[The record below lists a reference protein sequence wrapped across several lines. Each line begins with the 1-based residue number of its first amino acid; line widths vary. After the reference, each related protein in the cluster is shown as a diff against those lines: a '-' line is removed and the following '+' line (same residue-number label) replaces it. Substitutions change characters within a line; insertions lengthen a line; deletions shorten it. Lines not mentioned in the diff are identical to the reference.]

1 MINPTNIPIRQERLR
16 SLSTSSCESLAS
28 TATGNTV
35 IISSN
40 ALKDRAASTGHMRNR
55 KSAASYIAEREIRA
69 TEIRARSIQTPHGLQ
84 ERLTEAVPTQTPR
97 ESQASQAEI
106 NHFTGAPEGEQ
117 NASSLS
123 SIPSS
128 LLQTE
133 TSDRPE
139 EGLSVLSSAT
149 KEELL
154 ELAAKPVV
162 SVEKELKAELF
173 EKVSEV
179 SEQWSNLQHKADT
192 IFLDRIKSELDKEIL
207 RTKKL
212 EIRQTDLE
220 KPLEDVIISSDLDR
234 IKSELDKEILRTKK
248 LEIRRTDLE
257 KKLEDA
263 RAWYD
268 SNIKKLPFL
277 DIPSEVPQEEKDEL
291 VLMLREILDS
301 PFFDKSE
308 AEKAKEAS
316 SPFAELRFD
325 QEVPSRR
332 PEGVVQKINDWLQF
346 DRACVQ
352 FDLDCDK
359 LQQQLRDVSE
369 LYKAKAF
376 LADKSKR
383 DLNVL
388 KERTSDLDDLSHLGD
403 DHLRTLPTSSRT
415 LPETKGRDETR
426 TTVPQSK
433 GKRGK
438 FLGRLRSLVSCFGTP
453 TKKDKLKPSAGSNP
467 SVGRHSQ
474 NASNTGVHQVD
485 EHSSVSS
492 SEYSLRFLPLT
503 ARMAGV
509 HQLDVHSSVS
519 SLDSEDSMNPS
530 EYSLRFLPLH
540 ARIAGVH
547 QLDVQ
552 SSVSSLDSEDSMNPS
567 EYSLRFLPL
576 NARIADVHQVD
587 VQSSVSSFDSSEA
600 SMNEFLSKH
609 GSSTSLNDSATRSES
624 SSSTSLNDSATR
636 LDHVFSNIFRRQP
649 SSAGSQKRL
658 SSAGS
663 SPQISS
669 AGSQTQL
676 KKSW

>member
-192 IFLDRIKSELDKEIL
+192 IF
-207 RTKKL
+207 
-212 EIRQTDLE
+212 
-220 KPLEDVIISSDLDR
+220 LDR